1 MGGISI
7 HVRFSFGSSECFY
20 CSSNFILS
28 KNKNFRFSQI
38 SFIKS
43 IDLKI
48 SIFEKVFPSNLSILE
63 FNLLY
68 FISLSVYHNLA
79 YKQNYILFLKMLTR
93 YLNIVLINFHKTDL
107 FFFRIITLI
116 PIEFMRVKS

>member
-1 MGGISI
+1 MGGVSI
-7 HVRFSFGSSECFY
+7 HARFSFGSSECFY

-68 FISLSVYHNLA
+68 FISLSVYHNFA

-93 YLNIVLINFHKTDL
+93 YLNIYLINFHKTDL
-107 FFFRIITLI
+107 FFFRIITLT

>member
-1 MGGISI
+1 MAYLS
-7 HVRFSFGSSECFY
+7 CQ
-20 CSSNFILS
+20 ILFWELKVLLLLVKLYIIK
-28 KNKNFRFSQI
+28 KNKNFIFSQV

-68 FISLSVYHNLA
+68 FISLSVYHNFA
-79 YKQNYILFLKMLTR
+79 YKPNYILFLKMLTT
-93 YLNIVLINFHKTDL
+93 YLNIYLINFHKTDL
-107 FFFRIITLI
+107 FFFRIITLT
-116 PIEFMRVKS
+116 PIEFMRFKS